1 MRDVVAKKGDD
12 MRTVCIGIV
21 SVLLCMSTAQHAQA
35 EKFAVFVS
43 PTNTHGIT
51 VLMQNEE
58 FEAVYCRAT
67 VPKDTEFLK
76 ETLDAHLVA
85 TGDFSCNVPLKVVV
99 EKNGDRTVTF
109 RVSKKLQQ
117 QSTIYLSSGQIA
129 SAIYVLPL
137 KDFKPSSEKKK
148 DK

>member
-1 MRDVVAKKGDD
+1 MREFYVLVVGAMLSLCTMQDVY
-12 MRTVCIGIV
+12 
-21 SVLLCMSTAQHAQA
+21 A

-43 PTNTHGIT
+43 PTNSHGIT

-76 ETLDAHLVA
+76 ETLDAQLVA

-109 RVSKKLQQ
+109 RVSKKLLQ
-117 QSTIYLSSGQIA
+117 QSTIYLSSGEIA

-137 KDFKPSSEKKK
+137 KDFEPSSEKKK
-148 DK
+148 EK